1 MKSTPVAYGFLA
13 VGVLCLVLAVLYY
26 FGVIQ
31 VFVTDP
37 HAAHHVTHAI
47 LFTVLA
53 VACVIAFNFTRPKTV

>member
-13 VGVLCLVLAVLYY
+13 LGIVCLALAVLYF

-37 HAAHHVTHAI
+37 HATRHTTHAI